1 MIFSFTNLK
10 ESKKL
15 NLVPFFDIYLPGNLT
30 TNQLLIYEITSCE

>member
-15 NLVPFFDIYLPGNLT
+15 NLVSFFDIYRPENLT
-30 TNQLLIYEITSCE
+30 QK